1 MYTLFTLKNNQICV
15 SSFATEAECYSFIS
29 DEKITKYKI
38 YPPSEKKSITFLSAM
53 EWNDTKNDFVVN
65 ISKAKEIRKNHFR
78 EIRSILFEK
87 LDKAFMKALEAEDS
101 ERKVYIINL
110 KNQFRNITDLDLP
123 DSEEELLNFIPAIFK
138 EVYDLF
144 V

>member
-29 DEKITKYKI
+29 DEKIVRYKI
-38 YPPSEKKSITFLSAM
+38 YPPSQKKSVTFLSAM
-53 EWNDTKNDFVVN
+53 EWSDTQNDFVVN
-65 ISKAKEIRKNHFR
+65 ISIAKEIRKNHFR

-87 LDKAFMKALEAEDS
+87 LDKAFMKALEIEDL
-101 ERKVYIINL
+101 EKKAYIINL
-110 KNQFRNITDLDLP
+110 KNEFRKITDIQLP
-123 DSEEELLNFIPAIFK
+123 DTEEELLNFIPPIFK

-144 V
+144 I